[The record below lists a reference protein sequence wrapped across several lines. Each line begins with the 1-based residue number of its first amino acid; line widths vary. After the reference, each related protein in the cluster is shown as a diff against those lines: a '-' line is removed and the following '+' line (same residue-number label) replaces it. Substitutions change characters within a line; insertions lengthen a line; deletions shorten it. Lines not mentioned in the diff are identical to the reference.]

1 MTNLWTVFQ
10 HHLAIDSGNEILHP
24 SAEEIYKLINGET
37 VEGIKIDNPINSFS
51 SLRFSRIGS
60 PVKCVVKSL
69 GNGEIVLNLFTIRKK
84 QLIPV
89 DYIEGTVI
97 DHGISN
103 DEWFYLTG
111 DCQSISELLVN
122 AGISSTGQISL
133 RQYLMLRQSESNSDY
148 SYIDFEINED
158 DLKTS
163 SGEDISLPVGL
174 KATLYNYQKTG
185 YEWLRFMV
193 KETGG
198 CLLGDEMGLGKTL
211 QVITVVLSLLRD
223 KQSPI
228 LVVAP
233 VSLLEN
239 WRLECKR
246 FAPTIRTCI
255 HHGSQ
260 RTGLYRELLLYDVVI
275 ISYNTAVSDL
285 SMLKMVNWS
294 LVVLDEAQN
303 IKNPYSERAKAV
315 KRIPRNS
322 SIAISGTPFENHI
335 LDVWSLV
342 DFVLPGLLGGVTE
355 FQRNYPDD
363 NTGAAKIEPILT
375 PLMLRRLVKD
385 VASDLPEKVI
395 IPQPI
400 KMPDNESNA
409 YETIR
414 MDIMNGD
421 PTGQKVSL
429 GALQKLRMYCT
440 FPSLCDS
447 SVNYS
452 DPTQISLKY
461 QRCCEILEEIVSR
474 HEKALIF
481 TSFKK
486 MFDVFNDDIPS
497 RFGIKIWNINGDTP
511 VEERQEIVD
520 IFNRYSGSAILALNP
535 RAAGTGLNITG
546 ANHVIHYNPEWNPAI
561 EDQASAR
568 AYRRGQDKTVF
579 IYRLYYSDTV
589 EQLVEERIERK
600 RELATT
606 AIIGNTGGDQ
616 DKQDIIAAINMSP
629 GSKRKENIT

>member
-239 WRLECKR
+239 WRLECK
-246 FAPTIRTCI
+246 
-255 HHGSQ
+255 
-260 RTGLYRELLLYDVVI
+260 
-275 ISYNTAVSDL
+275 L
-285 SMLKMVNWS
+285 SV
-294 LVVLDEAQN
+294 
-303 IKNPYSERAKAV
+303 
-315 KRIPRNS
+315 
-322 SIAISGTPFENHI
+322 
-335 LDVWSLV
+335 
-342 DFVLPGLLGGVTE
+342 
-355 FQRNYPDD
+355 
-363 NTGAAKIEPILT
+363 
-375 PLMLRRLVKD
+375 
-385 VASDLPEKVI
+385 
-395 IPQPI
+395 
-400 KMPDNESNA
+400 
-409 YETIR
+409 
-414 MDIMNGD
+414 
-421 PTGQKVSL
+421 
-429 GALQKLRMYCT
+429 
-440 FPSLCDS
+440 
-447 SVNYS
+447 
-452 DPTQISLKY
+452 
-461 QRCCEILEEIVSR
+461 
-474 HEKALIF
+474 
-481 TSFKK
+481 
-486 MFDVFNDDIPS
+486 
-497 RFGIKIWNINGDTP
+497 
-511 VEERQEIVD
+511 
-520 IFNRYSGSAILALNP
+520 
-535 RAAGTGLNITG
+535 
-546 ANHVIHYNPEWNPAI
+546 
-561 EDQASAR
+561 
-568 AYRRGQDKTVF
+568 
-579 IYRLYYSDTV
+579 
-589 EQLVEERIERK
+589 
-600 RELATT
+600 
-606 AIIGNTGGDQ
+606 
-616 DKQDIIAAINMSP
+616 
-629 GSKRKENIT
+629 